1 MNEPY
6 FLSMPV
12 DRQLDQE
19 TLVVQMELELSR
31 LSSTPS
37 SSTSSST
44 LHPVTSS
51 GQINE
56 RQWPICATNTN
67 IVGNNNTYVTNVT
80 IVTNVCTCQK
90 QTVMYVFVLLLCV
103 CTCVSVCVRVCVCV
117 RLCVC
122 VCV

>member
-1 MNEPY
+1 MSDALIASLNRLRARMNEPY

-19 TLVVQMELELSR
+19 TLVAQMELELSR

-37 SSTSSST
+37 ATATST
-44 LHPVTSS
+44 LPPS
-51 GQINE
+51 GQIHE

-67 IVGNNNTYVTNVT
+67 IVGNNNTTVTNVT

-90 QTVMYVFVLLLCV
+90 QTVMYVFILLL
-103 CTCVSVCVRVCVCV
+103 SE
-117 RLCVC
+117 
-122 VCV
+122 